1 MAQQDVINEIKQNVQ
16 EKFAELKSAVMMR
29 EKLLL
34 RQLEVI
40 NTTRKQQLQ
49 AGKREKDVD
58 CGIEFL
64 CDNEH
69 ELLAAIRNFGRYQLT
84 NLNLGLHDVYL
95 QNEDYIKPSDDHETM
110 FKGLNQSG
118 EEGDLSVEDEEGR
131 ESIVV
136 DFSRHKSLMEQNTKL
151 MNESIINITLKEAR
165 ELIKQAKLK
174 REQPVPPLNLE
185 ELDDEVES
193 SIADVVSSLEQGS
206 LEHSDY
212 LTNNKYS
219 QTQQQQSTKQKRFKP
234 KITINN
240 CNGTINLRNIAS
252 LTIKCTTE
260 DNVKAQIPVRYP
272 NQEDEDEEEE
282 VASSTNKAKTK
293 SSQKSK
299 TLVESLVSSSS
310 NTECTS
316 PTSTS
321 NSNTPNSF
329 SNYSSNNSS
338 RSQSTKKPKSKKSLS
353 KTDKSLNL
361 ESKSLRNSNNTESQD
376 NIVESS
382 SSSVVNEVTC
392 DFYNRLL
399 NEIKK
404 SINQQQKVR
413 SKCTTSSANSQTT
426 QQNAD
431 SSTTGFNDYIGQ
443 DQQGR
448 RLILKNFENLKII
461 LEAHSSGD
469 EESFHPVQ
477 IEQWLAEIISD
488 TDLEPM
494 QNTDIL
500 EHSKIYSEET
510 QET

>member
-1 MAQQDVINEIKQNVQ
+1 MAQQDVVNEIKQNVQ

-49 AGKREKDVD
+49 SGKREKDID
-58 CGIEFL
+58 SNIEFL

-84 NLNLGLHDVYL
+84 NLNLALQDVYL
-95 QNEDYIKPSDDHETM
+95 KNEDYIKPSDDHETM

-118 EEGDLSVEDEEGR
+118 EEGELGIEDEESR

-136 DFSRHKSLMEQNTKL
+136 DFSRHKSLMEHNAKL
-151 MNESIINITLKEAR
+151 MNESIINITLKEAK

-206 LEHSDY
+206 LEQHSE
-212 LTNNKYS
+212 LLSNNKYS
-219 QTQQQQSTKQKRFKP
+219 QTQQQSTKQKRFKP

-252 LTIKCTTE
+252 LTINCTTE
-260 DNVKAQIPVRYP
+260 DNVQAQIPVRYP
-272 NQEDEDEEEE
+272 NQEDEEEEE
-282 VASSTNKAKTK
+282 ASSSTNKAKSK

-299 TLVESLVSSSS
+299 TLMESLVSSSS

-316 PTSTS
+316 PSSTS
-321 NSNTPNSF
+321 NSNTPNSL

-338 RSQSTKKPKSKKSLS
+338 RSQSTKKPKSKKSHV
-353 KTDKSLNL
+353 KPEKSHNM
-361 ESKSLRNSNNTESQD
+361 ENKPLRNPNNPESQD
-376 NIVESS
+376 NVVESS
-382 SSSVVNEVTC
+382 SSSMANEVTC

-404 SINQQQKVR
+404 SINQQQRVR
-413 SKCTTSSANSQTT
+413 SKCTSSSVHSQAT

-431 SSTTGFNDYIGQ
+431 SSTSFNEYLGEDP
-443 DQQGR
+443 QGR
-448 RLILKNFENLKII
+448 RLVLKNFENLKII

-500 EHSKIYSEET
+500 EHSKIYNEET

>member
-1 MAQQDVINEIKQNVQ
+1 
-16 EKFAELKSAVMMR
+16 MMR

-40 NTTRKQQLQ
+40 NTTRKQQQ
-49 AGKREKDVD
+49 AGAGKRDKDND
-58 CGIEFL
+58 SSIEFL

-84 NLNLGLHDVYL
+84 NLNLALQDVYL
-95 QNEDYIKPSDDHETM
+95 KNEDYIKPSDDHETM

-118 EEGDLSVEDEEGR
+118 EDGDLGVEDEEGR

-136 DFSRHKSLMEQNTKL
+136 DFSRHKSLMEHNAKL
-151 MNESIINITLKEAR
+151 MNESIINITLKEAK

-193 SIADVVSSLEQGS
+193 SIAEVVSSLEQGS
-206 LEHSDY
+206 LEHSEF
-212 LTNNKYS
+212 LSNNNNKYS
-219 QTQQQQSTKQKRFKP
+219 QTQQTKQKRFKP

-252 LTIKCTTE
+252 LTINCTTE

-272 NQEDEDEEEE
+272 NQEDEEEEE
-282 VASSTNKAKTK
+282 EASSSTTK
-293 SSQKSK
+293 SKNKYSQKSK

-321 NSNTPNSF
+321 NSNTPNSS

-338 RSQSTKKPKSKKSLS
+338 RSQSTKKPKTKKSLN
-353 KTDKSLNL
+353 KTEKSLNL
-361 ESKSLRNSNNTESQD
+361 ENKSIKNNNPLESQD
-376 NIVESS
+376 NVVESS
-382 SSSVVNEVTC
+382 SSSVANEVTC

-404 SINQQQKVR
+404 SINQQQRVR
-413 SKCTTSSANSQTT
+413 SKCTTSSATT
-426 QQNAD
+426 QQNAAD
-431 SSTTGFNDYIGQ
+431 SSTSFNDYLGE

-448 RLILKNFENLKII
+448 RLVLKNFENLKII

-500 EHSKIYSEET
+500 EHSKIYNEET

>member
-1 MAQQDVINEIKQNVQ
+1 
-16 EKFAELKSAVMMR
+16 MMR

-49 AGKREKDVD
+49 AGKQEKDIDSGV
-58 CGIEFL
+58 EFL
-64 CDNEH
+64 CDNEN

-84 NLNLGLHDVYL
+84 NLNLALQDVYL
-95 QNEDYIKPSDDHETM
+95 KNEDYIEPSDDHETM

-118 EEGDLSVEDEEGR
+118 KEGNLVEEDDEGR
-131 ESIVV
+131 ESVVV
-136 DFSRHKSLMEQNTKL
+136 DFSRHKSLMEHNAKL
-151 MNESIINITLKEAR
+151 MNESIINITLKEAK

-174 REQPVPPLNLE
+174 REHPVPPLNLE

-193 SIADVVSSLEQGS
+193 SIAEVVSSLEQGS
-206 LEHSDY
+206 LEQSE
-212 LTNNKYS
+212 LMSNNKYS
-219 QTQQQQSTKQKRFKP
+219 QTQQQSTKQKRFKP

-252 LTIKCTTE
+252 LTINCTTE
-260 DNVKAQIPVRYP
+260 DKVQAQIPVRYP
-272 NQEDEDEEEE
+272 NKGEDDEEGE
-282 VASSTNKAKTK
+282 ASSLTNDEISK
-293 SSQKSK
+293 SAQKSK

-310 NTECTS
+310 NTDCGS

-321 NSNTPNSF
+321 NSNTPNSL

-338 RSQSTKKPKSKKSLS
+338 RSQSTKKPKSKKSHT
-353 KTDKSLNL
+353 KTEKSYNM
-361 ESKSLRNSNNTESQD
+361 ENKSIRNTDFHENV
-376 NIVESS
+376 VESS
-382 SSSVVNEVTC
+382 ASSMTNEVTC

-413 SKCTTSSANSQTT
+413 SKCTSTTGNSQST

-431 SSTTGFNDYIGQ
+431 CSTSFNDYLGENS
-443 DQQGR
+443 QGR
-448 RLILKNFENLKII
+448 RMVLKNFENLKII

-500 EHSKIYSEET
+500 EHSKIYNEET

>member
-1 MAQQDVINEIKQNVQ
+1 
-16 EKFAELKSAVMMR
+16 MMR

-40 NTTRKQQLQ
+40 NTTRKQQLRM
-49 AGKREKDVD
+49 GKSTEQDLD
-58 CGIEFL
+58 SNIDFL
-64 CDNEH
+64 CDNEQ

-84 NLNLGLHDVYL
+84 NLNLALQDVYL
-95 QNEDYIKPSDDHETM
+95 KNEDYIKPSDDHETM

-118 EEGDLSVEDEEGR
+118 QEGQEGDEEEDGK

-136 DFSRHKSLMEQNTKL
+136 DFSRHKSLMEHNAKL
-151 MNESIINITLKEAR
+151 MNESIINITLKEAK
-165 ELIKQAKLK
+165 ELIKQAKMK

-193 SIADVVSSLEQGS
+193 SIADVVSSLEQTS
-206 LEHSDY
+206 LQTSEQQS
-212 LTNNKYS
+212 NNKYS
-219 QTQQQQSTKQKRFKP
+219 QTQQSTKQKRFKP

-252 LTIKCTTE
+252 LTINCTT
-260 DNVKAQIPVRYP
+260 DDKVQAQIPVRYP
-272 NQEDEDEEEE
+272 QQTPEDEDNQQDEEE
-282 VASSTNKAKTK
+282 ASTSLNKYLTK
-293 SSQKSK
+293 SSQSKSK
-299 TLVESLVSSSS
+299 TLVESIVTSST
-310 NTECTS
+310 NTECTT
-316 PTSTS
+316 PTSTT
-321 NSNTPNSF
+321 NTTTTPNSL

-338 RSQSTKKPKSKKSLS
+338 RSQSTKKQKSKKSSTKSEKLEKPEKS
-353 KTDKSLNL
+353 DKSSMENKPL
-361 ESKSLRNSNNTESQD
+361 KSNVAEAQE

-382 SSSVVNEVTC
+382 CSSSAAANEVTC

-413 SKCTTSSANSQTT
+413 TKFTTTNTTNSSTTASQ
-426 QQNAD
+426 NPD
-431 SSTTGFNDYIGQ
+431 SSTFNDFMG
-443 DQQGR
+443 DSTTGR
-448 RLILKNFENLKII
+448 RFVLKNFENLKII
-461 LEAHSSGD
+461 LEANSSGD
-469 EESFHPVQ
+469 EDSFHPVQ
-477 IEQWLAEIISD
+477 IEQWLAEIISE

-500 EHSKIYSEET
+500 EHSKIHNEDV

>member
-1 MAQQDVINEIKQNVQ
+1 
-16 EKFAELKSAVMMR
+16 MMR

-49 AGKREKDVD
+49 AGGGKRDKDNTLD
-58 CGIEFL
+58 SGIEFL

-84 NLNLGLHDVYL
+84 NLNLALQDVYL
-95 QNEDYIKPSDDHETM
+95 KNEDYIKPSDDHETM

-118 EEGDLSVEDEEGR
+118 EEGELGVEDEEGR

-136 DFSRHKSLMEQNTKL
+136 DFSRHKSLMEHNAKL
-151 MNESIINITLKEAR
+151 MNESIINITLKEAK

-193 SIADVVSSLEQGS
+193 SIAEVVSSLEQGS
-206 LEHSDY
+206 LDHSE
-212 LTNNKYS
+212 LLGNNKYS
-219 QTQQQQSTKQKRFKP
+219 QTQQTTKQKRFKP

-252 LTIKCTTE
+252 LTINCTTE

-272 NQEDEDEEEE
+272 NQQDDEEEE
-282 VASSTNKAKTK
+282 EEEASSSSTNKSK
-293 SSQKSK
+293 SKFSQKSK
-299 TLVESLVSSSS
+299 TLIESLVSSSS
-310 NTECTS
+310 NTTECTS
-316 PTSTS
+316 PTSTT
-321 NSNTPNSF
+321 NSNTPNSL

-338 RSQSTKKPKSKKSLS
+338 RSQSTKKPKTKKSL
-353 KTDKSLNL
+353 KSEKSSTNL
-361 ESKSLRNSNNTESQD
+361 ENKSSLKNNNNPPTESQD
-376 NIVESS
+376 NVVESS
-382 SSSVVNEVTC
+382 SSSMANEVTC

-404 SINQQQKVR
+404 SINQQQRVR
-413 SKCTTSSANSQTT
+413 SKCTTSSANSHNTT
-426 QQNAD
+426 QQNAAD
-431 SSTTGFNDYIGQ
+431 SSTNFNDYLPEDQ
-443 DQQGR
+443 QQGR
-448 RLILKNFENLKII
+448 RLVLKNFENLKII

-500 EHSKIYSEET
+500 EHSKIYNEET